1 MSWSKRRNAHFNSEQ
16 LPKKLV
22 RAMDKEQFLVT
33 KTVEVLQLWD
43 FHNRLFRGKK
53 SDYELLMGISGQFFG
68 IVQTALQHD
77 IILRISKLFDENSS
91 AVSFFKLANTPDPK
105 NLETHDRLKTFQ
117 SNHRK
122 LLNFRHNTIAHSN
135 AKISLRKKTQPMPTT
150 SDIEKCLLDLI
161 SIVDNLFSTDIQ
173 PLRQDKSLAKH
184 ADTFLEYIR
193 QHSIDTNKD
202 SFASCSQNN

>member
-1 MSWSKRRNAHFNSEQ
+1 
-16 LPKKLV
+16 
-22 RAMDKEQFLVT
+22 MDKEQFLVT

-43 FHNRLFRGKK
+43 FHNRLFWGKK
-53 SDYELLMGISGQFFG
+53 SDYELLIGISGGFFE
-68 IVQTALQHD
+68 IVQIALQHD
-77 IILRISKLFDENSS
+77 IILRISKLFDETGS
-91 AVSFFKLANTPDPK
+91 AVSFFNLVNKTNPK
-105 NLETHDRLKTFQ
+105 NLENCNRVKAFQ

-161 SIVDNLFSTDIQ
+161 SFVDNLFSTDIQ
-173 PLRQDKSLAKH
+173 LLRQDNSLAKH

-193 QHSIDTNKD
+193 QHSTDTNKD
-202 SFASCSQNN
+202 SFAPCSQNN